1 MSRAARLA
9 SVDRTTLYRLLERHG
24 FRRELGEPVALGQL
38 GDEAATDADTSFPQS
53 TTDPGSDREESAERR

>member
-24 FRRELGEPVALGQL
+24 FRREVTEPTPG
-38 GDEAATDADTSFPQS
+38 GDFDQEVELSEPGGLADMNFS
-53 TTDPGSDREESAERR
+53 R